1 MDRTGRGFEY
11 MRNKFSNLSDAK
23 FKEGIFVGPQIR
35 ELIQDKKFDE
45 DLNETERN
53 AWLSFMRI
61 FKDFFV
67 NHKAVKYQDIV
78 QDLLT
83 SCKATGCSMSL
94 KIHSLES
101 YLYFFP
107 ENLREVSDE
116 DGERFH
122 QDIMAIEKRYQGK
135 RTSSIWADY
144 CWALK
149 RDVPEAKYRRKSYAS
164 TF

>member
-1 MDRTGRGFEY
+1 MKNFVKCMDRTGRGFEY
-11 MRNKFSNLSDAK
+11 MRNKFSNLSDEK

-67 NHKAVKYQDIV
+67 NHKAVKYQDVV

-83 SCKATGCSMSL
+83 SCNATGCSMSL

-101 YLYFFP
+101 YFIFSQKISGKSVANTVKDFTKTLW
-107 ENLREVSDE
+107 L
-116 DGERFH
+116 
-122 QDIMAIEKRYQGK
+122 EKSGTK
-135 RTSSIWADY
+135 
-144 CWALK
+144 
-149 RDVPEAKYRRKSYAS
+149 AS
-164 TF
+164 GPQVFGQTIAGH